1 LIKVVLGVMVLSLTV
16 VLGGSPAW
24 GGEAVLLSDAD
35 LEQVYGGADPPNP
48 AVVIAMPE
56 ACVGTCS
63 QNIGTNAFTGASA
76 MIIVNSVAS
85 VVSAQ
90 LNVIVNNGNGNPTQT
105 NMAFNTVGP

>member
-1 LIKVVLGVMVLSLTV
+1 LIKVTVGVIVLSLMV

-24 GGEAVLLSDAD
+24 GGEAVPLNDAQLD
-35 LEQVYGGADPPNP
+35 QVYGGEDPGDV
-48 AVVIAMPE
+48 VVIAMPE

-63 QNIGTNAFTGASA
+63 QNIGTDAFSGASA

-85 VVSAQ
+85 VVNAQ

-105 NMAFNTVGP
+105 NVGFSTIGQ